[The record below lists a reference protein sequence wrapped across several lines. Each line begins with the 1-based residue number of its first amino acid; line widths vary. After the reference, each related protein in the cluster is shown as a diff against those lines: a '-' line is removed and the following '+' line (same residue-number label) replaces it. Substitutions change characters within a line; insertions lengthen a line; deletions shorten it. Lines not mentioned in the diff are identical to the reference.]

1 MTTKLQTILQ
11 ILQTVPVFQRS
22 RVADLELLARS
33 IKYIYAS
40 RKEVLYRQGDPCEG
54 FHIVVYGRIKMSLKS
69 WNGTDKPL
77 QLIETG
83 CCFGDITMFNGEPY
97 FMDVQALEDCA
108 LLYIPRKSIVEL
120 IERDS
125 QFAMS
130 MLGSLAARVRGL
142 VGDIESF
149 SLQPPVTR
157 LVTYL
162 LRLLPENCAK
172 SAKVDLSISKQVVAA
187 RLNLAPE
194 TLSRHFKE
202 LSDMGL
208 VSVQGRTVLVHD
220 VDKLGTFLGESS
232 KRLADSNKQRAYPE
246 SAGAALATGPG
257 KSLAPPRPG
266 SD

>member
-1 MTTKLQTILQ
+1 MD
-11 ILQTVPVFQRS
+11 
-22 RVADLELLARS
+22 A
-33 IKYIYAS
+33 
-40 RKEVLYRQGDPCEG
+40 
-54 FHIVVYGRIKMSLKS
+54 
-69 WNGTDKPL
+69 
-77 QLIETG
+77 G

-108 LLYIPRKSIVEL
+108 LLYIPRQAVVEL

-125 QFAMS
+125 QFAMR
-130 MLGSLAARVRGL
+130 MLGSLSARVRGL
-142 VGDIESF
+142 IGDIESF

-162 LRLLPENCAK
+162 LRLLPEKCAK

-208 VSVQGRTVLVHD
+208 VTVKGRTVLVHD
-220 VDKLGTFLGESS
+220 VDKLGAFLGENS
-232 KRLADSNKQRAYPE
+232 KRLADADRHRSHAE
-246 SAGAALATGPG
+246 SA
-257 KSLAPPRPG
+257 
-266 SD
+266 